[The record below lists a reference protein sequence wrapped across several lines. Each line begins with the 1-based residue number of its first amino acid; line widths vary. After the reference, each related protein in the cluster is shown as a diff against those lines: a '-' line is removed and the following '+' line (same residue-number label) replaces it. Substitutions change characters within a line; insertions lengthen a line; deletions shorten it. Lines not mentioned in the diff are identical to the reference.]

1 MNIFSCGHV
10 PLYGVE
16 VGESQLESVTA
27 VFKYLAIFQFL
38 KSGTYKTYLIKI
50 KRTLWM
56 GW

>member
-50 KRTLWM
+50 KRTL
-56 GW
+56 